1 MTNKSTGTPRRTF
14 TTPLFVLLVGSVV
27 ALAATGLSSSAIQT
41 NGNLQITQFHHVQI
55 TGDDIRNLPSGDHRI
70 VQKVMDADNSTGKPP
85 AGKVTFVID
94 GVSQNTSTELTKVG
108 TGHLI
113 LPNANN
119 STGVTKVGPGELQ
132 SSSPNSSARGGIT
145 KLGSRRLVLHGDG
158 AIVYEFLNV
167 GPLEFGQ
174 VVVPTAARPTESVSF
189 PFETIK
195 TQVQKQRPSG
205 AMRGWPF
212 QRLLIGPAKG
222 IAQVEGWQPSLSS
235 GPGPASKF
243 VCTAGRFCSCIG
255 TSDCLSLVD
264 SGRCSSNLNCDGSGT
279 GVKCYCN
286 AK

>member
-1 MTNKSTGTPRRTF
+1 LSA
-14 TTPLFVLLVGSVV
+14 PLLILFCGSVV

-70 VQKVMDADNSTGKPP
+70 VQKVVDADNSTGKPP
-85 AGKVTFVID
+85 TGKVTFYID
-94 GVSQNTSTELTKVG
+94 GVNQNTSTELTKVG
-108 TGHLI
+108 TGTLI

-119 STGVTKVGPGELQ
+119 SLGVTKVGPGELQ
-132 SSSPNSSARGGIT
+132 NSSQNSSVRGGIT
-145 KLGSRRLVLHGDG
+145 KLGSRRLILHGDG

-174 VVVPTAARPTESVSF
+174 VVVPTADRPTESVSF
-189 PFETIK
+189 PFGTIK

-212 QRLLIGPAKG
+212 KRLIIGPAQG

-235 GPGPASKF
+235 VPAPASKF
-243 VCTAGRFCSCIG
+243 VCTAGSFCSCIG
-255 TSDCLSLVD
+255 TLDCLSLVD
-264 SGRCSSNLNCDGSGT
+264 SGRCSSNMNCDGSGS
-279 GVKCYCN
+279 GVKCFCN
-286 AK
+286 TK